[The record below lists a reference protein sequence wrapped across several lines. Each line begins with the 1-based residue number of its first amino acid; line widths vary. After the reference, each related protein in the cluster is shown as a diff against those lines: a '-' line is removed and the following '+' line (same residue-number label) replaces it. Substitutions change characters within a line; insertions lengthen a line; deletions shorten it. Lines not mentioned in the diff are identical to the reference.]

1 METTTLPYATTCSH
15 CSERMRAGVTLVVGQ
30 EVFLSVA
37 QAAALLTALAA
48 DGECTLTTPRRACQA
63 VR

>member
-1 METTTLPYATTCSH
+1 VSAPV
-15 CSERMRAGVTLVVGQ
+15 GVVVSTSPRGTRTVRLSDGQ

-48 DGECTLTTPRRACQA
+48 DGEVHTAWLHGRA
-63 VR
+63 R